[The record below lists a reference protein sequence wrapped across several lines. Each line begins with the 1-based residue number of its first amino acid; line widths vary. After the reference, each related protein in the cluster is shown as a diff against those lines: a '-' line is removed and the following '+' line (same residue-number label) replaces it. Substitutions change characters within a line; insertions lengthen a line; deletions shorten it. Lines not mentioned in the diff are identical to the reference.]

1 MGLKNLKNAYY
12 MSRLFCIGDSW
23 THGHGVETDSKY
35 AHIGTGLDH
44 YKNRSLTF
52 ERMMNGWPRFLSD
65 HLGGISYI
73 NYGICGSNNLHQ
85 FEILEEDWDYMN
97 NDDIVA
103 IMLTGVMRDN
113 LSTDNQEQVNK
124 MADRIGG
131 YPLSHQL
138 LRYFGDGLRKRGI
151 KFVVCNAYNSPLVY
165 EDLSHDP
172 PLVKGDWD
180 DLKKWKEF
188 YKPKSTMMEELAM
201 MELKINKPLFEYGK
215 FFTDSVE
222 YRRSDQYHPNR
233 NGYKIISDILYNHIK
248 EIY

>member
-35 AHIGTGLDH
+35 AQIGTGLNH
-44 YKNRSLTF
+44 FKNRSLTF

-73 NYGICGSNNLHQ
+73 NYGICGHTNFHQ
-85 FEILEEDWDYMN
+85 FEILEKEWDYIN

-113 LSTDNQEQVNK
+113 LSTVGQEQVNK

-151 KFVVCNAYNSPLVY
+151 KFVVCNAFNSPLVY
-165 EDLSHDP
+165 EDPSHVP

-188 YKPKSTMMEELAM
+188 YKPKSTMMEELAV
-201 MELKINKPLFEYGK
+201 MELKINKPLFEYDK
-215 FFTDSVE
+215 FFTDDPHVFPH
-222 YRRSDQYHPNR
+222 HPNR